1 MTKYVKNK
9 RGYEETEFEASK
21 IKDAMRRRKGV
32 RKMPT
37 SVALDP
43 DLVEAIKE
51 EAERR
56 GIPYQ
61 IMLRMFIVE
70 GFNNLKKAA

>member
-1 MTKYVKNK
+1 MTRYVKSK
-9 RGYEETEFEASK
+9 RGYEESEFETSK
-21 IKDAMRRRKGV
+21 IRNAMKRRKGV
-32 RKMPT
+32 RKVPT

-43 DLVEAIKE
+43 DLVEEIKQ

-61 IMLRMFIVE
+61 IMLRMFIIE
-70 GFNNLKKAA
+70 GFNNMKKAA